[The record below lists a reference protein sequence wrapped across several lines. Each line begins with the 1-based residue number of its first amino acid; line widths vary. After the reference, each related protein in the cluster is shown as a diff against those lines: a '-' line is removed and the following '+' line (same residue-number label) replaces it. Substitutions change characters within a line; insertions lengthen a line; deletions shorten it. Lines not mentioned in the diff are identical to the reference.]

1 MTLGVRVI
9 ACNGEGEIL
18 LVRHG
23 YVDGWHLPG
32 GGVERGQTMEQA
44 ALRELEEET
53 GYRPLSGL
61 QICGVCFN
69 RHASPRDHVAVFRCD
84 GVEQVSVFKPNREI
98 AETGFFPPD
107 NLPDGTTSGTRSR
120 IAEWQAGVQC
130 APVW

>member
-9 ACNGEGEIL
+9 ASNGDGEIL

-53 GYRPLSGL
+53 GYRARRKLL
-61 QICGVCFN
+61 LCGVCFN
-69 RHASPRDHVAVFRCD
+69 RHASPRDHVAVFQCK
-84 GVEQVSVFKPNREI
+84 GLEQITVFKPNREI
-98 AETGFFPPD
+98 AEIGFFPPD
-107 NLPDGTTSGTRSR
+107 NLPDGTTPGTRAR

-130 APVW
+130 EPVW